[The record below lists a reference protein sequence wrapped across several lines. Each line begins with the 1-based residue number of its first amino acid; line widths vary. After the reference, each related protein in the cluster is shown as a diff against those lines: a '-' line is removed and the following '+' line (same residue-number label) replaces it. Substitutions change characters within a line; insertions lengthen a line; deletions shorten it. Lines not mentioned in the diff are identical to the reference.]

1 MFQRSLNYNYN
12 IEPELVS
19 TLVFTDVQ
27 RSIFLFYC
35 TLSCKFIQSMNIT
48 KVYIAILP
56 GISYQLYAK
65 HYDIK
70 KEK

>member
-1 MFQRSLNYNYN
+1 MFLRSLNYN

-35 TLSCKFIQSMNIT
+35 PVRLVELWPKLAENTVLAEF
-48 KVYIAILP
+48 L
-56 GISYQLYAK
+56 
-65 HYDIK
+65 
-70 KEK
+70 